1 MKVLW
6 FAISPCG
13 AAVKLQPTLNI
24 QGWLSSLEEVIAQ
37 RSDIELS
44 VCFYW
49 NERLDPFRFKN
60 TTYYPIYR
68 KGNKSK
74 YFKVINR
81 ALHNSYNNQKEI
93 PMLLDVISKV
103 NPDIIHIHG
112 TEENFGL
119 IQKFT
124 NIPVVISIQGI
135 LSPYIEKYF
144 SGIPQAS
151 AYLHEGLI
159 DKLLFR
165 STNYAF
171 NEMSIRAKR
180 ERDILLSSNNII
192 GRTNWDKRVT
202 RLLAPNSK
210 YFVGNEILRPTFYNV
225 TWSKQ
230 EYNKCI
236 QIVTIISSGLYKG
249 LETIVKTAEML
260 KRHTKLNFKWIV
272 VGQEESENLPKITK
286 KWLRIQYKELNISL
300 VGSKNEK
307 ELCNILLES
316 DIYCHTS
323 HIENSTNSVCEA
335 MLIGMPIITGFVGG
349 TDSIINN
356 EQGILVQDGDPYSYA
371 GAIAELAGNFELA
384 TRYATNARR
393 IALNR
398 HDKGVINN
406 LLVDVYRLIIKDH
419 F

>member
-1 MKVLW
+1 
-6 FAISPCG
+6 
-13 AAVKLQPTLNI
+13 
-24 QGWLSSLEEVIAQ
+24 
-37 RSDIELS
+37 
-44 VCFYW
+44 
-49 NERLDPFRFKN
+49 
-60 TTYYPIYR
+60 
-68 KGNKSK
+68 
-74 YFKVINR
+74 
-81 ALHNSYNNQKEI
+81 
-93 PMLLDVISKV
+93 
-103 NPDIIHIHG
+103 
-112 TEENFGL
+112 
-119 IQKFT
+119 
-124 NIPVVISIQGI
+124 
-135 LSPYIEKYF
+135 
-144 SGIPQAS
+144 
-151 AYLHEGLI
+151 
-159 DKLLFR
+159 
-165 STNYAF
+165 
-171 NEMSIRAKR
+171 MSIRAKR
-180 ERDILLSSNNII
+180 ERDILLSSTNII
-192 GRTNWDKRVT
+192 GRTDWDKRVT

-286 KWLRIQYKELNISL
+286 KWLRIEYKELNISL